1 MHKESPMF
9 RKTLFATLCATA
21 VLSLPLFA
29 GAAPTEN
36 YKSDLGTVTVTPVAE
51 GLNYP
56 WALAFLPDRKGILVT
71 ERSGNL
77 RLVSADGKLSA
88 PISGVPPVW
97 ARKQGG
103 LLDVVLS
110 PDFAKD
116 RMVYLT
122 YSEGSGKTAAKGD
135 TAGTAAGRG
144 RLSAD
149 MTKLEDFEVIF
160 RQEPKLSVGNH
171 FGSRMVFD
179 RDGYLFIALG
189 ENNERATAQDLDKLQ
204 GKIVRIFPD
213 GNVPKDNPFVGQEN
227 VRPEIWS
234 YGHRNQQGAAL
245 NPWSGTL
252 WTNEHGP
259 KGGDEVNIIERGQ
272 NYGWPIA
279 THGINYSG
287 EPIPEAQGKF
297 VEGTKV
303 PFQVWEVSPGLS
315 GMAFYDDGRFKKWDH
330 NLFIGALATEEL
342 IRLKFEGDKIVQG
355 ERLLKDMK
363 QRIRDVR
370 QGPDGYLY
378 LLTDD
383 SKGQL
388 LKVGLAE

>member
-1 MHKESPMF
+1 MF

-21 VLSLPLFA
+21 VLSLPLSA

-88 PISGVPPVW
+88 PISGVPQVW

-122 YSEGSGKTAAKGD
+122 YSEGSGKTAAEGD

-160 RQEPKLSVGNH
+160 RQEPKLSVG
-171 FGSRMVFD
+171 
-179 RDGYLFIALG
+179 
-189 ENNERATAQDLDKLQ
+189 
-204 GKIVRIFPD
+204 
-213 GNVPKDNPFVGQEN
+213 
-227 VRPEIWS
+227 
-234 YGHRNQQGAAL
+234 
-245 NPWSGTL
+245 
-252 WTNEHGP
+252 
-259 KGGDEVNIIERGQ
+259 
-272 NYGWPIA
+272 
-279 THGINYSG
+279 
-287 EPIPEAQGKF
+287 
-297 VEGTKV
+297 
-303 PFQVWEVSPGLS
+303 
-315 GMAFYDDGRFKKWDH
+315 
-330 NLFIGALATEEL
+330 
-342 IRLKFEGDKIVQG
+342 
-355 ERLLKDMK
+355 
-363 QRIRDVR
+363 
-370 QGPDGYLY
+370 
-378 LLTDD
+378 
-383 SKGQL
+383 
-388 LKVGLAE
+388 